1 MLEIN
6 AMIRTIEFVKMY
18 VNQPIVYTT
27 LFGSCLL
34 MALATVPTRAIA
46 VTLEGS
52 LTDPMDKP
60 VGGAIVTVKTDG
72 LNSTTIST
80 YTASNGRFTFP
91 DIGRRKIN
99 AGAINIQKVG
109 YLPNGT
115 PTIKMQGQHQ
125 IASIRVKRIDN
136 VAAQVPPSAWLA
148 NLPDTP
154 AGHAVV
160 LNCAQCHQ
168 FPFAKAKNYIQKFS
182 MLPADQREKVWHDIM
197 KLMRVKAVTF
207 TPAGMDVDVEK
218 IPVAAFT
225 GDKSTGFVLYSHAD
239 EAGMASTLTKYMPL
253 TFDSYLLA
261 DYEKLL
267 APIGGPATIIREY
280 QLPPPIKSEF
290 HDSTTL
296 RVNGKLYVY
305 SIDLL
310 NYRMTRVDP
319 VIGEIRTLP
328 LPKGFVGGHTL
339 VADAD
344 GNNIWATMMI
354 SGQIGRFNAKSETWT
369 VWNAGKAGSSVH
381 SLAYKAGYVA
391 GFDVNGCIW
400 ASLIGTNQL
409 IKLDPKTGK
418 TATVDAPGTNES
430 PELGD
435 RSLVSGVYGV
445 VMTSNGEKI
454 WSTQLQGAVFSVN
467 AKTMQVEDVLSI
479 SRGDGPRRLTIDKDD
494 ILYVPLNGAGQLFVY
509 DTKSKK
515 EIGRFPLPDRAAAT
529 YAVNWD
535 ATRNAVWLASGN
547 AAKIYKF
554 DVARKSFTEYPM
566 PRTEGVVIRSLS
578 TDQKTGDVYFS
589 YAPMAYASPEGPHM
603 AVWLHPDDAD
613 NRKIQ

>member
-1 MLEIN
+1 MIN
-6 AMIRTIEFVKMY
+6 TIDFKKAY
-18 VNQPIVYTT
+18 VSQLVVRPT
-27 LFGSCLL
+27 LFGGCLFV
-34 MALATVPTRAIA
+34 ALVAGFGSA
-46 VTLEGS
+46 VAAMLEGNVAD
-52 LTDPMDKP
+52 LLGQP
-60 VGGAIVTVKTDG
+60 VSGAIITVKTGG

-80 YTASNGRFTFP
+80 YTASNGQFAFP

-99 AGAINIQKVG
+99 AKTISIQKVG
-109 YLPNGT
+109 YLLNDT
-115 PTIKMQGQHQ
+115 PTIRIQGQRQ
-125 IASIRVKRIDN
+125 IASIRVKQINN
-136 VAAQVPPSAWLA
+136 VATQVPPSAWLA

-168 FPFAKAKNYIQKFS
+168 FPFARAKNYIQKFS

-197 KLMRVKAVTF
+197 KFMRVKAVTF

-218 IPVAAFT
+218 IPVATFA

-239 EAGMASTLTKYMPL
+239 EALMASTLTKYMPL
-253 TFDSYLLA
+253 TFDSYSLA

-280 QLPPPIKSEF
+280 QLPPPTKSEF

-319 VIGEIRTLP
+319 VTGEIRALP

-339 VADAD
+339 VADVD
-344 GNNIWATMMI
+344 GDNIWATMMI

-381 SLAYKAGYVA
+381 SLAYKAGYVV
-391 GFDVNGCIW
+391 GFDANGCIW

-418 TATVDAPGTNES
+418 TATVNAPSTNES

-445 VMTSNGEKI
+445 VMTSDGEKI

-479 SRGDGPRRLTIDKDD
+479 PRGAGPRRLTIDKDD
-494 ILYVPLNGAGQLFVY
+494 VLYVPLNGAGQLFVY

-554 DVARKSFTEYPM
+554 DVVSKSFTEYPM
-566 PRTEGVVIRSLS
+566 PRTEGVVIRALS
-578 TDQKTGDVYFS
+578 IDQKTGGVYFS

-603 AVWLHPDDAD
+603 VVWLHPDDAVTE
-613 NRKIQ
+613 KMH